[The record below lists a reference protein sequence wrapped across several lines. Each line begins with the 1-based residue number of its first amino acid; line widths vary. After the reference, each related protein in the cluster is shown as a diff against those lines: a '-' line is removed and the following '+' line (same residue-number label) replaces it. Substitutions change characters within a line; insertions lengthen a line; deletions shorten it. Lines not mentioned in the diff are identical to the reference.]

1 MICRAAEVLSAIKA
15 SWDYFNRYFIGYRT
29 QTKFVS
35 LSFEENNAHLE
46 VECTGEF
53 PEGKIGGIF
62 DCTFK
67 MGK

>member
-53 PEGKIGGIF
+53 QKEKSAAFLIVRL
-62 DCTFK
+62 K